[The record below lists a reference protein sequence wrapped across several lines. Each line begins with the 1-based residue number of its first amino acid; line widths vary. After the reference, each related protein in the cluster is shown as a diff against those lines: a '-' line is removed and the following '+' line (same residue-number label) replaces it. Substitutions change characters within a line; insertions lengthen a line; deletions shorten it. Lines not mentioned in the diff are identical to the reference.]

1 MGQTATKHQPTK
13 ESARVTARFTP
24 RQGAYLSFIQ
34 HYAKLHGRSPSEAE
48 MQQFFMVSP
57 PSVHQMVMTL
67 EKRGLVAR
75 RPGIARSLRV
85 LVTADQLP
93 FLDDVRAD
101 MGFAADGQNSAGKSP
116 IAVALAFIARIN
128 ACDVAGLCDLMT
140 EEHVFVEALGGRFEG
155 RENMRV
161 GWKEFFRLFPGYRI
175 QIEATTAAGETVG
188 LFGTAKGSYRDA
200 PKKRWRVA
208 AAWQAV
214 ISDGLVAEWRVYCD
228 TAWTRL
234 ER

>member
-1 MGQTATKHQPTK
+1 MPVDAAGGRTFSCGMAAQFTAK
-13 ESARVTARFTP
+13 
-24 RQGAYLSFIQ
+24 QGAYLSFIS
-34 HYAKLHGRSPSEAE
+34 HYAKLHSRSPSEAE

-75 RPGIARSLRV
+75 RPGVARSLRV

-93 FLDDVRAD
+93 PLDDVRAQV
-101 MGFAADGQNSAGKSP
+101 GLVADGPTHGDRSP
-116 IAVALAFIARIN
+116 VDVALAFIARIN
-128 ACDVAGLCDLMT
+128 AHDVAGLCDLMT
-140 EEHVFVEALGGRFEG
+140 ERHVFIDALGGRFEG

-161 GWKEFFRLFPGYRI
+161 GWKEFFRLFPAYRI
-175 QIEATTAAGETVG
+175 DIETTTAPGETVG
-188 LFGTAKGSYRDA
+188 LFGTASGSYHDA

-208 AAWQAV
+208 AAWKAV
-214 ISDGLVAEWRVYCD
+214 ISAALVAEWRVYCD
-228 TAWTRL
+228 TAWTRR